1 MPIPSPRGG
10 QDKDNFVSSCMSNE
24 TMKKEFPNE
33 KQRVAV
39 CHSKYK
45 QSKKNSKNSKGSE
58 IEWNNGEVDDN
69 LYILY

>member
-1 MPIPSPRGG
+1 MPIPSPRGE

-45 QSKKNSKNSKGSE
+45 QSKKNSKGSE
-58 IEWNNGEVDDN
+58 IEWNDGEVDDN
-69 LYILY
+69 PYILY